1 MKHILFLMLVV
12 ITLFYSGC
20 TNQKTTPTAGLP
32 VYVPE
37 SKELHDS
44 IVRMDSLFF
53 DSYNNCKLD
62 VFESFISEDLEFY
75 HDRGG
80 LSTSKPGLVEAIKNN
95 ICGKV
100 TRELLAGSIEV
111 YPIPNYGAIELG
123 VHRFHNNQ
131 EKDKGP
137 SRFSKFV
144 QIWHNENGKWKLS
157 RVVSL
162 H

>member
-1 MKHILFLMLVV
+1 MENCLFPILV
-12 ITLFYSGC
+12 ILTLIFSGC
-20 TNQKTTPTAGLP
+20 TNQKPASTIGLP
-32 VYVPE
+32 PYVPE

-44 IVRMDSLFF
+44 IVRLDSLLF

-62 VFESFISEDLEFY
+62 VFESMISEDLEFY

-100 TRELLAGSIEV
+100 TRELLKGSIEV
-111 YPIPNYGAIELG
+111 YPIPNYGAVEMG
-123 VHRFHNNQ
+123 AHRFYNNQ
-131 EKDKGP
+131 EKERGP

-144 QIWHNENGKWKLS
+144 QIWHNDNGKWKLS